1 VTRDVPATLGNAAL
15 FEELD
20 EAHRGDRLPEGRELR
35 RPGSVD
41 LVFERPGNARVRPIS
56 RLGDPVEPLVID
68 DFVTEPAYDPVIGP
82 EIAAARTRLGLSVD
96 ELADRTRI
104 RPHVIESIEVDDF
117 APCGGDFYARGH
129 LRTLA
134 RVLGKDVTPLLEKF
148 EERYATAPVNARRV
162 FEAELATGM
171 TGSMRSTIGGP
182 NWGLMVGVVLSLVL
196 VWGVVRLFA
205 GEPAEIIQEPAPV
218 LNGSAG
224 LSSADAWRPDSG
236 KAVAKAVPLTLVA
249 AQADSNVVV
258 RDGSGAVV
266 FSGEMVLGEKKRLT
280 VTPPIRVRADD
291 GGAIEVQVQGKDRG
305 PLGVLGQPGRRTFN
319 PAG

>member
-1 VTRDVPATLGNAAL
+1 
-15 FEELD
+15 
-20 EAHRGDRLPEGRELR
+20 
-35 RPGSVD
+35 
-41 LVFERPGNARVRPIS
+41 
-56 RLGDPVEPLVID
+56 
-68 DFVTEPAYDPVIGP
+68 
-82 EIAAARTRLGLSVD
+82 
-96 ELADRTRI
+96 
-104 RPHVIESIEVDDF
+104 
-117 APCGGDFYARGH
+117 
-129 LRTLA
+129 
-134 RVLGKDVTPLLEKF
+134 
-148 EERYATAPVNARRV
+148 
-162 FEAELATGM
+162 M
-171 TGSMRSTIGGP
+171 
-182 NWGLMVGVVLSLVL
+182 L

-224 LSSADAWRPDSG
+224 LSSADAWLPDSG

-305 PLGVLGQPGRRTFN
+305 PLGVFGEPGRRTFN
-319 PAG
+319 PDG